1 MNIQSVCGIARLSR
15 CFDNPLS
22 GQPQSAE
29 SEHAIEH
36 QQFVAKLIACHRLRD
51 EVYGQTDDGGG
62 EADVGH
68 AAVVGGPAGEQT
80 VGKESQQWAV
90 GVGTEYVNGVDDTGG
105 VEYSEGEDKEHEHSS
120 RAYMC
125 VPTQSLVIG
134 TLHDVDTETGS
145 ECGQCGVGRRE
156 GRGYD
161 AQCEQHHD
169 DVAQLA
175 CCRKHR

>member
-36 QQFVAKLIACHRLRD
+36 QQFVAKLIACHRLSD

-68 AAVVGGPAGEQT
+68 AAVVGGPTGEQT

-105 VEYSEGEDKEHEHSS
+105 VERSEDEYKEHEHHSH
-120 RAYMC
+120 ANMC
-125 VPTQSLVIG
+125 VSAQSLVIG
-134 TLHDVDTETGS
+134 ALHDVDTETGG
-145 ECGQCGVGRRE
+145 ECGQCGVG
-156 GRGYD
+156 
-161 AQCEQHHD
+161 
-169 DVAQLA
+169 
-175 CCRKHR
+175 